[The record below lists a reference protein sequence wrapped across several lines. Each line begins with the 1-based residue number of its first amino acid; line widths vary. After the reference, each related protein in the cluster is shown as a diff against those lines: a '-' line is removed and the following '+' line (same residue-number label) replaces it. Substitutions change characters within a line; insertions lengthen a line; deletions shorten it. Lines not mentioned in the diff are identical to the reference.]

1 MKSQKHFVV
10 YFASSSWQCCNMITG
25 LYTATLATNYSKKY
39 YKLIDE
45 KTIIFLLVICGS
57 LYFVDNNIIIVKLL
71 QAVKKSMKI

>member
-1 MKSQKHFVV
+1 
-10 YFASSSWQCCNMITG
+10 MITG